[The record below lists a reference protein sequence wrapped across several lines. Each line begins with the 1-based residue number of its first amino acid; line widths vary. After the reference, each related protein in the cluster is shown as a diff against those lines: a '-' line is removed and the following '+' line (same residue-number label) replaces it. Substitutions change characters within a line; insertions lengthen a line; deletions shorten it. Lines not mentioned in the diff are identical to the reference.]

1 MIFPCPCCTV
11 SHCIGSTQKGGFTQL
26 LDTIFAAMPRQSATK
41 KKTASETLGERLARL
56 RKEKGLTQVQLAEE
70 MGIIQ
75 VLVSDYERNKLRPNP
90 EILVGFAKALQV
102 TTDEILGLSAPRKAT
117 LPTANR
123 RFLRRIQQIEQ
134 LPKRD
139 QDALIRTIDAFLGKA
154 S

>member
-1 MIFPCPCCTV
+1 
-11 SHCIGSTQKGGFTQL
+11 
-26 LDTIFAAMPRQSATK
+26 MPRQSATK
-41 KKTASETLGERLARL
+41 KKSAPETLGERLARL

-75 VLVSDYERNKLRPNP
+75 VLISDYERNKLRPNP
-90 EILVGFAKALQV
+90 EILVGFAKALHV
-102 TTDEILGLSAPRKAT
+102 TTDEILGLTAPRKVVT
-117 LPTANR
+117 PTAHR